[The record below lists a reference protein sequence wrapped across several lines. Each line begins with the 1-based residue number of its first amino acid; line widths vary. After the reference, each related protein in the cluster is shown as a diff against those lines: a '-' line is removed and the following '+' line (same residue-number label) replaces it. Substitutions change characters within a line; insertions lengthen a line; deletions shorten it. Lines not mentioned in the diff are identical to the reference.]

1 MGLEGLAELARFV
14 REGGTLITEGSTAII
29 FPAYGLTEGITVEE
43 PSSLFVRG
51 SILRGKIADSKSPVV
66 YGYEGT
72 DLPVYFSQA
81 PVLNAGGIPS
91 RGTPLPPQNP
101 NAGLGQF
108 IAPNVAPLRLS
119 PFEAEESVSEPQT
132 TRPPREDEVARVR
145 QQAEAASTLS
155 GVPRPRVVMRF
166 PENPGDMLLSGT
178 MANGQF
184 LSSRAIALSERLG
197 QGQIVMFA
205 IRPFWRW
212 QTHGTYMLGFN
223 AIMNWND
230 LEAGQPDVI
239 KK

>member
-1 MGLEGLAELARFV
+1 
-14 REGGTLITEGSTAII
+14 
-29 FPAYGLTEGITVEE
+29 LTDGITVEE
-43 PSSLFVRG
+43 PSTLFVRG
-51 SILRGKIADSKSPVV
+51 SILRGKISDANSPVV

-72 DLPVYFSQA
+72 ELPVYFSQA
-81 PVLNAGGIPS
+81 PVLNAGGLPARGAPS
-91 RGTPLPPQNP
+91 PPQNP

-119 PFEAEESVSEPQT
+119 PFEADQNPPDPQT
-132 TRPPREDEVARVR
+132 SRPPRDDEMARVR
-145 QQAEAASTLS
+145 QRSESSTLS
-155 GVPRPRVVMRF
+155 GVPRPRVAMRF

-184 LSSRAIALSERLG
+184 LSSRAIAVSEQLG

-230 LEAGQPDVI
+230 LEAGRPAVAD
-239 KK
+239 K